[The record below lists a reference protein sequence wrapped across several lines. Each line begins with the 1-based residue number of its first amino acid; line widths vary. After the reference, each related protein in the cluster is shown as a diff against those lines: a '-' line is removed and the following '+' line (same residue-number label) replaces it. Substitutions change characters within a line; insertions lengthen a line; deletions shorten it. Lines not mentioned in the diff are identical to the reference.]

1 MREMLEK
8 IVFDVNQV
16 FHILDIFP
24 FNPSRPNPE
33 RREKIKVNFYFHTSL
48 CCLKN
53 LIFISRQF
61 SKMHGTLSVN
71 VGEELITLDGAD

>member
-33 RREKIKVNFYFHTSL
+33 RREKTKLNFYFHTSL
-48 CCLKN
+48 CCLK
-53 LIFISRQF
+53 I
-61 SKMHGTLSVN
+61 KT
-71 VGEELITLDGAD
+71 